1 MYVTP
6 QQAFNEALIRMS
18 VLLYQA
24 DGMVTLT
31 EQDYL
36 DEFIDSLD
44 WQSPI
49 SESAFLNNA
58 IYETRKALDVGDG
71 EKYLKALQQ
80 DLLFDA
86 DKAMEVAM
94 AITGAD
100 GERCDEEA
108 ELLTLLT
115 HKLLAKALVSCGQPN
130 GPGGT
135 APVSI

>member
-1 MYVTP
+1 MYITP
-6 QQAFNEALIRMS
+6 QQSFNEALIRLA
-18 VLLYQA
+18 VLLYQV
-24 DGMVTLT
+24 DGMVTLS

-36 DEFIDSLD
+36 DEIIESLD

-49 SESAFLNNA
+49 SRDAFFNDA
-58 IYETRKALDVGDG
+58 IYQTRKALDTG
-71 EKYLKALQQ
+71 EAEVYLKNLKQ

-108 ELLTLLT
+108 ELLSLLT
-115 HKLLAKALVSCGQPN
+115 HKLLAKALISGVNSSG
-130 GPGGT
+130 GP
-135 APVSI
+135 APVGA

>member
-1 MYVTP
+1 MFITP
-6 QQAFNEALIRMS
+6 KQSFNEALIRLS
-18 VLLYQA
+18 VLLYQV
-24 DGMVTLT
+24 DGVVTLS

-36 DEFIDSLD
+36 DEIMESLD

-49 SESAFLNNA
+49 SQQAFFNDA
-58 IYETRKALDVGDG
+58 IYQTRKALDTG
-71 EKYLKALQQ
+71 EAGAYLKALQQ

-108 ELLTLLT
+108 ELLSLLT
-115 HKLLAKALVSCGQPN
+115 HKLLAKALVSNMHNTDGS
-130 GPGGT
+130 
-135 APVSI
+135 APMGA